1 MKQETCPRCGEYK
14 EALFM
19 IAPHVAD
26 LGWEYDRLSQDG
38 GAALKAIDKI
48 LNDLNDSEEST

>member
-1 MKQETCPRCGEYK
+1 LNKYK
-14 EALFM
+14 EALSK

-26 LGWEYDRLSQDG
+26 LGWEYDRMSQDG
-38 GAALKAIDKI
+38 GAALEAIDKI